1 MDTSASVSG
10 GFKGF
15 SASASAAYG
24 EVNNF
29 VTSSQD
35 DRHTEWGK
43 MTTYNPLDY
52 QIEREVT
59 TRVQINGK
67 TALYVEKR
75 YVDSTDRNE
84 KWEKWEREEA
94 SERYLKRRFYGED
107 DKIRGSTYKTETCVK
122 EKCEK
127 KCQRCIEICQMCAP
141 VSGSTN
147 PLLNGN
153 FLSVPL
159 PGSTSHL
166 INDAFGEG
174 FSVLSCN
181 RKCLLAY
188 AGNGLRGKSKFKL
201 PKDWFK
207 EHTCQIF
214 YSRIGDSYLTLKKM
228 DDVEKIIN
236 MGQSIIGK

>member
-59 TRVQINGK
+59 TRVQIDGK

-75 YVDSTDRNE
+75 YVDSTDRDE
-84 KWEKWEREEA
+84 KWTPKQRDEA

-107 DKIRGSTYKTETCVK
+107 DKISGSTYKIETCVK
-122 EKCEK
+122 ETCNEKCR
-127 KCQRCIEICQMCAP
+127 KCKEFCQICKDDMLGIP
-141 VSGSTN
+141 TPGLFSGRTCDRKC
-147 PLLNGN
+147 
-153 FLSVPL
+153 
-159 PGSTSHL
+159 STSYARNGSRKFGL
-166 INDAFGEG
+166 VAF
-174 FSVLSCN
+174 VVC
-181 RKCLLAY
+181 
-188 AGNGLRGKSKFKL
+188 
-201 PKDWFK
+201 PKY
-207 EHTCQIF
+207 
-214 YSRIGDSYLTLKKM
+214 YSILKKRGLTSKELE
-228 DDVEKIIN
+228 DALDELEIN
-236 MGQSIIGK
+236 FR

>member
-1 MDTSASVSG
+1 MEKKSFVYVKKQG
-10 GFKGF
+10 GWKF
-15 SASASAAYG
+15 SWKLINGQAQITAG
-24 EVNNF
+24 RVENF
-29 VTSSQD
+29 LKINKRVYSSIWD
-35 DRHTEWGK
+35 LRV
-43 MTTYNPLDY
+43 DY

-127 KCQRCIEICQMCAP
+127 KCQRCIQICQMCAP

-147 PLLNGN
+147 LLGG
-153 FLSVPL
+153 FAVPL

-188 AGNGLRGKSKFKL
+188 AGNGLRGKY
-201 PKDWFK
+201 K
-207 EHTCQIF
+207 EYTCQSF

-236 MGQSIIGK
+236 ISQSIGK